1 MKINGKSYRTVWM
14 EGGVV
19 KMINQVL
26 LPHTFKIEDL
36 PDHRAVAEAISSM
49 TIRGAGAI
57 GVIAAYGMAQ
67 IAQEA
72 LDEGFWD
79 YVLSGAQRLRQ
90 TRPTAQNLFSAVNRV
105 LEAMQAAPSIKEARC
120 TAQEVAQLIADSDVA
135 QCEAIGR
142 YGADLIKDGTRILTH
157 CNAGWLAFADWGS
170 ALAPVYM
177 AKRQG
182 KKVFVFADET
192 RPRCQGAI
200 LTAWELHQ
208 EGIEYAV
215 IADNAAGYFMHRGDV
230 DLVITGADRIAA
242 NGDTANKIGTY
253 EKAVLAHE
261 NGIPFYIAAPST
273 TIDLQC
279 ASGDGIPIEE
289 RSEEEVLGAIGLTDK
304 GVVTR
309 VRIAHTKAHARNPG
323 FDVTPACYITGIIT
337 EHGVCKPDK
346 IKGGIEMS

>member
-1 MKINGKSYRTVWM
+1 MKVNGKAYRTVWM
-14 EGGVV
+14 EDGVV
-19 KMINQVL
+19 KVIHQAL
-26 LPHTFKIEDL
+26 LPHIFKIVDL

-49 TIRGAGAI
+49 IIRGAGAI
-57 GVIAAYGMAQ
+57 GDVAGYGMAQ
-67 IAQEA
+67 VAQEA
-72 LDEGFWD
+72 PDEGFWD
-79 YVLSGAQRLRQ
+79 YVNSGAQRLRQ
-90 TRPTAQNLFSAVNRV
+90 TRPTAQNLFYAVKKV
-105 LEAMQAAPSIKEARC
+105 LDAMKATPNIKEARRV
-120 TAQEVAQLIADSDVA
+120 AQEVAQGIADADAA

-142 YGADLIKDGTRILTH
+142 YGADLIKNGARVLTH

-170 ALAPVYM
+170 ALAPIYM

-200 LTAWELHQ
+200 LTAWELYQ
-208 EGIEYAV
+208 EDVDYAV

-279 ASGDGIPIEE
+279 PSGDAIPIEE
-289 RSEEEVLGAIGLTDK
+289 RSEEEVLGAVGLTPE

-309 VRIAHTKAHARNPG
+309 VRITHAKAHARNPG
-323 FDVTPACYITGIIT
+323 FDVTPARYIAGIIT
-337 EHGVCKPDK
+337 EHGISKPNK
-346 IKGGIEMS
+346 IKLIKPS